1 MKSVGIVVEYNPF
14 HNGHAYHVS
23 EAKKASEAEVVVA
36 VMSGYFLQRGEPA
49 LASKWARTK
58 MALAGGVDIVI
69 ELPYVF
75 ATQKAEIFASGAI
88 SILDDLNVDS
98 ICFGSE
104 EGKIESFLELLDFY
118 REHEDELNHLI
129 KQEVKKGVS
138 YPKAASNAF
147 QYIKKDDLLDLS
159 LPNNILGFHYVKA
172 LQDRRSGIK
181 PLTIARTKAGYHD
194 PMPNDKTIASAT
206 SIRNQWMETK
216 NLQTVQSFVPDTTYR
231 ILNEEYKTNGKL
243 IQWEELFHLLKY
255 KLLTTPPDELQ
266 AIYEIEEG
274 IEFRLADKIKQAQ
287 SFQQFIEL
295 VKTKRFTWTRL
306 QRMCTHILT
315 NAKKTELQRAHES
328 KTASYIRLLGMTEK
342 GKEFLNRRKKSLNL
356 PLISNYSKEHQQLLK
371 HDEAAAH
378 AYAMAFPSPI
388 REQFIQMEYTQYP
401 IQLFGS
407 SFSK

>member
-1 MKSVGIVVEYNPF
+1 VKSVGIVVEYNPF
-14 HNGHAYHVS
+14 HNGHAYHVN
-23 EAKKASEAEVVVA
+23 EAKKASDAEIVVA

-49 LASKWARTK
+49 FASKWARTK

-69 ELPYVF
+69 ELPYAF

-88 SILDDLNVDS
+88 SILHELNVDS

-129 KQEVKKGVS
+129 KQEIKKGVS
-138 YPKAASNAF
+138 YPKAAANAF
-147 QYIKKDDLLDLS
+147 QQIKKAHILDLS

-172 LQDRRSGIK
+172 LQDKKSSIK
-181 PLTIARTKAGYHD
+181 PLTIARTKSGYHD
-194 PMPNDKTIASAT
+194 PLPNDASIASAT
-206 SIRNQWMETK
+206 SIRNQFIETK
-216 NLQTVQSFVPDTTYR
+216 NLHAIKPFVPDSTFQ
-231 ILNEEYKTNGKL
+231 ILNEEYEMTGKL
-243 IQWEELFHLLKY
+243 VHWEDFFHLLKY
-255 KLLTTPPDELQ
+255 RLLTTTPDDLN

-274 IEFRLADKIKQAQ
+274 IEYRLVDKIKQAR
-287 SFQQFIEL
+287 SFQQFFEL

-315 NAKKTELQRAHES
+315 NAKKTELHEAHES

-342 GKEFLNRRKKSLNL
+342 GQSYLNQRKKALNL
-356 PLISNYSKEHQQLLK
+356 PLISNYSKEHHRLLK
-371 HDEAAAH
+371 HDVIAAH
-378 AYAMAFPSPI
+378 TYAMAFPSPI

-401 IQLFGS
+401 IQFFGS